1 MSRAGT
7 KTKLIIPSLQA
18 NPARKGPR
26 THLRD
31 AVDTVE
37 NLDIRQ
43 LIVPIRKVTKIRAQE
58 ETLSTKRNRVLK
70 ETIFQKLNVLS
81 VVNKD
86 SMQVAV

>member
-7 KTKLIIPSLQA
+7 KRKLIIPSLQA
-18 NPARKGPR
+18 NPTRKGPR

-31 AVDTVE
+31 VVDTVE

-43 LIVPIRKVTKIRAQE
+43 LIVPIRKVTKIRAQK
-58 ETLSTKRNRVLK
+58 ETLSTKRNSVLK
-70 ETIFQKLNVLS
+70 ETIFQKLNVLI